1 MVHKSGIGISQKDTD
16 DLWRELVLM
25 LIGVPALIII
35 GIMIID
41 ALLQAALGSGL
52 GFFKYI
58 FYGVGGLG
66 WIIAIYKKYLEKII
80 KS

>member
-1 MVHKSGIGISQKDTD
+1 MAHKSGIGISQKDAED
-16 DLWRELVLM
+16 FWRELILM
-25 LIGVPALIII
+25 LIGVPIAIII

-41 ALLQAALGSGL
+41 TLLQGALGSGL

-66 WIIAIYKKYLEKII
+66 WIIALYKKYLEKII
-80 KS
+80 NS